1 MIILVRDKQ
10 KRLDPVM
17 SHYDLLIQIF
27 IDKSGFSLERQERE
41 FKRLWYNDNNNNNNN
56 NNNEM
61 M

>member
-27 IDKSGFSLERQERE
+27 IDNKMIGYHHITIHPKHLNGG
-41 FKRLWYNDNNNNNNN
+41 KIL
-56 NNNEM
+56 
-61 M
+61 